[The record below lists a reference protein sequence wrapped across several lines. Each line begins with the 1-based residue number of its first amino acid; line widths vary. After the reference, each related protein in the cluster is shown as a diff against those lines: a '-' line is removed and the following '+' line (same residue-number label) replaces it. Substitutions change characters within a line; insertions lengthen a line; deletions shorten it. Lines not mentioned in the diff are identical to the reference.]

1 MKGKEKGFT
10 LIEILF
16 AVLVGMLL
24 LGAAYVAM
32 NAGQQT
38 SAGVERKVA
47 AQQDVR
53 AAIQIMGLDLS
64 MASYNPH
71 YAVDM
76 WFDLPPMGSIGNCN
90 NPGNQTLRGIR
101 EATPTAITLQ
111 MDIDESNLIGDEQGE
126 IIRYNYNFEGQNRF
140 VTRETANCDNSR
152 LLTRNPGAAFPF
164 LGDSAASASERP
176 RSVRVINCEP
186 DAGVVNGRGQP
197 AILRY
202 FNAIGPGQELY
213 PGENLNDI
221 PNIRR
226 IDITLAVETNEV
238 DPATKTRKRM
248 IYSTSVLVRNHA
260 F

>member
-16 AVLVGMLL
+16 AILVGMLL

-71 YAVDM
+71 YAAEI
-76 WFDLPPMGSIGNCN
+76 WHDLPVFGSVLQCI
-90 NPGNQTLRGIR
+90 PSINQNLKGIR
-101 EATPTAITLQ
+101 EATPTSITVE
-111 MDIDESNLIGDEQGE
+111 MDIGESGFVGDGRGE
-126 IIRYNYNFEGQNRF
+126 IIRYNYNFDGQNRYI
-140 VTRETANCDNSR
+140 TREAANCDEVRAAS
-152 LLTRNPGAAFPF
+152 AAFPF

-176 RSVRVINCEP
+176 RSVRVINHDLNLP
-186 DAGVVNGRGQP
+186 
-197 AILRY
+197 IFRY
-202 FNAIGPGQELY
+202 FNGV
-213 PGENLNDI
+213 GEGTPLDIDCRTGNEPSCAQI

-226 IDITLAVETNEV
+226 IEITLAVRTDEV
-238 DPATKTRKRM
+238 DPSTKLPRRM
-248 IYSTSVLVRNHA
+248 NYSTNVLVRNHA